1 MEPDIINFLKKITKE
16 LETKKL
22 SSEQLTRVS
31 EFYISYNFEDEMSK
45 KLGND
50 DLGKKTDKKMEKE
63 LISFLALGWYIY
75 STMDDNN

>member
-50 DLGKKTDKKMEKE
+50 DLGKKAEKE